1 MTRELIFRV
10 SQIPFC
16 YYLLLYH
23 NSYEIIKDFFRVSG
37 KSFPGLDFCPV
48 SAEKDGIFL
57 RFPVQGQKPVFF
69 LDFPWEEARRKSLPG
84 PEKQGFGQE
93 KGRENE
99 LFRGS
104 GREFVD

>member
-1 MTRELIFRV
+1 MTKELIFRA

-16 YYLLLYH
+16 YFYLLYH

-69 LDFPWEEARRKSLPG
+69 LRFPLGISMAEEPAGARKTGLRAGKRPG
-84 PEKQGFGQE
+84 KRAFQGF
-93 KGRENE
+93 RM
-99 LFRGS
+99 
-104 GREFVD
+104 